1 MVVFDISILNIRGDL
16 KSLLTNAATRIV
28 VLWAEPIYR
37 FLILQKA
44 LDSNVVDPYFTWIL
58 SGSVPL
64 NSLNETFY
72 QNLIGMFLIEPAVE
86 SVVNAP
92 INATLLNAAYS
103 IWQQYEPESFPG
115 SMNVDNYALFV
126 FDATWTLIQSLQ
138 QVCASKINISSLH
151 LSSIGSSYC
160 FDRRFIHSKLLLD
173 AVSRT
178 EFLGVSGP
186 IQFSVNVT
194 DRITGLYYSAKNAQ
208 SSSNGLSFVSVLEYS
223 HPGDWRI
230 PTKEN
235 VIICPGNSLT
245 QPIGGALLKGVNLRI
260 DVIGSVPFTIVEKV
274 IDVSGQSTIEYSGY
288 VHDLIELL
296 QNKMEFIPTIEL
308 APSNQTYNGLVRA
321 VRNEREDNEA
331 LQNQSI
337 LPQVILHV
345 WYSFGNIVGYGVE
358 FHTNTAARRLLT
370 AGLYILSLILVASY
384 TANLASE
391 LTIAKSKAIISGIDD
406 IKNGKIPFNRIGILV
421 DSAPEEYYLREISNG
436 ARNYYPLQSLND
448 LYLSLLINMID
459 AAFWDSGTIEYVT
472 NNIYCN
478 LTIIGN
484 DFDKSVFA
492 RSEIRHRGVQ
502 YIIDSVIQAL
512 LENPDRRYI
521 YVEMAFFWRW
531 WNQQSDDIHNT
542 VRQLV
547 NEGRLEFIS
556 GGWSMH
562 DEGATHYNSIIDQH
576 SLGAE
581 FLRDQFGD
589 CARPKIGW
597 QIDPFGHSREVA
609 SLFAQQENGSNVN
622 VFYSTPSCYLYALNK
637 ANKQWTSKTD
647 DFFPYATHS
656 HGFWTGYFTSR
667 ATFKGYERYSNNIL
681 QVTRQLNAFSQSNR
695 RNTIFYL
702 SEAMGVV
709 QHHDAIS
716 GTERQHVAD
725 DYVQQLSY
733 GIERTVDVIND
744 AYNKLLLKEG
754 QTLPVARQFL
764 CSLSNISE
772 CLPIEGQDQFT
783 LTLWNPTIHPVTIHP
798 HVPVTREYLIR
809 DPMGNLVS
817 AEYLP
822 ISDMTK
828 TIPGRISTAQNQYI
842 FKALLPALGYNTC
855 YFEARSFPSNSSE
868 GFQASGAY
876 MFRPWSSHA
885 QPVSSQRIIN
895 CTKTKIVQSAFI
907 VFNEW
912 ATQQITLYPEA
923 LFVEIEWTLG
933 PIPVDDGIG
942 KEIIIRYDTNINSA
956 SKYYTDANGREVL
969 ERIRDY
975 RPTWNYSSDE
985 PISGNYYPIN
995 SRIWIRDNQ
1004 SQLTILTDRS
1014 EGGGSMH
1021 DGSIEIMLHRRILY
1035 TDGISLNEPLNE
1047 TAYSKG
1053 LVVRGRHHLFVEP
1066 PTNSARMHRIG
1077 AQQLFMYPLTT
1088 YSLPDT
1094 SSYTNYSMSYRQ
1106 TWSAL
1111 SDTMPLNV
1119 HLLTFDQLSPE
1130 EYLVRLEHYFELN
1143 EDEIYSQPVTIDLQ
1157 VLFATMGTIVN
1168 VQELILSANLPLS
1181 DLHRLE
1187 WITNNGESS
1196 YVDMS
1201 SKFDID

>member
-1 MVVFDISILNIRGDL
+1 MTIHVAVFC
-16 KSLLTNAATRIV
+16 AV
-28 VLWAEPIYR
+28 VLLVGTQSFAAP
-37 FLILQKA
+37 FK
-44 LDSNVVDPYFTWIL
+44 PYT
-58 SGSVPL
+58 S
-64 NSLNETFY
+64 
-72 QNLIGMFLIEPAVE
+72 
-86 SVVNAP
+86 
-92 INATLLNAAYS
+92 
-103 IWQQYEPESFPG
+103 
-115 SMNVDNYALFV
+115 
-126 FDATWTLIQSLQ
+126 
-138 QVCASKINISSLH
+138 C
-151 LSSIGSSYC
+151 
-160 FDRRFIHSKLLLD
+160 
-173 AVSRT
+173 
-178 EFLGVSGP
+178 
-186 IQFSVNVT
+186 
-194 DRITGLYYSAKNAQ
+194 
-208 SSSNGLSFVSVLEYS
+208 
-223 HPGDWRI
+223 
-230 PTKEN
+230 
-235 VIICPGNSLT
+235 
-245 QPIGGALLKGVNLRI
+245 
-260 DVIGSVPFTIVEKV
+260 
-274 IDVSGQSTIEYSGY
+274 GY
-288 VHDLIELL
+288 D
-296 QNKMEFIPTIEL
+296 F
-308 APSNQTYNGLVRA
+308 
-321 VRNEREDNEA
+321 
-331 LQNQSI
+331 
-337 LPQVILHV
+337 
-345 WYSFGNIVGYGVE
+345 
-358 FHTNTAARRLLT
+358 
-370 AGLYILSLILVASY
+370 
-384 TANLASE
+384 
-391 LTIAKSKAIISGIDD
+391 
-406 IKNGKIPFNRIGILV
+406 
-421 DSAPEEYYLREISNG
+421 
-436 ARNYYPLQSLND
+436 
-448 LYLSLLINMID
+448 
-459 AAFWDSGTIEYVT
+459 
-472 NNIYCN
+472 CN
-478 LTIIGN
+478 LGDPDKLNVHIVAHTHDDVGWLKTIDQYYYG
-484 DFDKSVFA
+484 S

-609 SLFAQQENGSNVN
+609 SLFAQMGFDGLFFGRADYQDIAKRNMTKTMEMIWKGSVNLNRQGWLFTGILPHGYDAPDSFCFDILCTDAPIMDDARLYDYNVPERVQAFINVAHNEAISYTTNHIIMTFGSDFHDQNANEKFKNLDKLIKYVNAQQENGSNVN

-855 YFEARSFPSNSSE
+855 YFEARTDEQSNVHKQVTMTQNEMCILQNEHLRVEFDDQGNLQQIINLEKNLTLPFTSQGFYWYSSFPSNSSE

-1201 SKFDID
+1201 KQGSLQETMITLHPMQIRTFQITIN